1 MRSNLAEKGWCL
13 DQARFRG
20 YRGKAVPAFRL
31 GRGGGLGLSQV
42 KLLLRRKRER
52 APHRRGRGLP
62 LAGAGPRRGRG
73 VFYANQSSAFALMGA
88 GPLCSTAAS
97 PPLLPSTE
105 AVLGAL

>member
-1 MRSNLAEKGWCL
+1 MAEKGWRL

-20 YRGKAVPAFRL
+20 YRDKKVLGFRMCK
-31 GRGGGLGLSQV
+31 GGGLGLSQV
-42 KLLLRRKRER
+42 KLLLRRKRAR
-52 APHRRGRGLP
+52 APQRRGRGLP

-97 PPLLPSTE
+97 PPLLPSAE